1 MVKRIKKIIFPGAN
15 LDQEKRKAVRSMFSL
30 NMYFER
36 NFKKQYQ
43 KGRKASKMVEEFGVF
58 RGLDKSL
65 IDEMCLGVQI
75 YKIGYIGLPR
85 GINQKLKNNEQL
97 TPEEALEYRQ
107 YPKKGI
113 EILAAKYKKKY
124 DTPVVVGI
132 IREHNERFD
141 GKGPLNIAGE
151 AILDSTYIASIC
163 IWFIEETSKGKKIW
177 QILNKL
183 ERDPGMVPE
192 AIKDDFIKFL
202 SQKNDKIKKILNT

>member
-1 MVKRIKKIIFPGAN
+1 MFN
-15 LDQEKRKAVRSMFSL
+15 LTVF
-30 NMYFER
+30 FER
-36 NFKKQYQ
+36 NFNKEYKE
-43 KGRKASKMVEEFGVF
+43 GRKASKIAEEFGVF

-75 YKIGYIGLPR
+75 YKIGYIGLSQ

-97 TPEEALEYRQ
+97 TPEETLEYRQ

-113 EILAAKYKKKY
+113 EILSAKYKKKY

-132 IREHNERFD
+132 IREHCERYD
-141 GKGPLNIAGE
+141 GCGHPSGIAGE
-151 AILDSTYIASIC
+151 TIMETTYIGSLC
-163 IWFIEETSKGKKIW
+163 IWFIEETSKGKTIW

-183 ERDPGMVPE
+183 ERDPGMVPK

-202 SQKNDKIKKILNT
+202 SQKNDKIKKILNI